1 MSERGEIEGQCNHST
16 YYNLL
21 AGMKSFTMLPMAHQ
35 VGKLNVFPKEVFFLP
50 SLSFLFSSLQVLEV
64 VKVID
69 TTVLCHFF
77 NLELGFQIHPAP
89 VCILEETFCI

>member
-35 VGKLNVFPKEVFFLP
+35 VGKLDVFPKEVFFLP
-50 SLSFLFSSLQVLEV
+50 SLSFLFSSGVRSSKSGGYNNRV
-64 VKVID
+64 P
-69 TTVLCHFF
+69 FF
-77 NLELGFQIHPAP
+77 
-89 VCILEETFCI
+89 